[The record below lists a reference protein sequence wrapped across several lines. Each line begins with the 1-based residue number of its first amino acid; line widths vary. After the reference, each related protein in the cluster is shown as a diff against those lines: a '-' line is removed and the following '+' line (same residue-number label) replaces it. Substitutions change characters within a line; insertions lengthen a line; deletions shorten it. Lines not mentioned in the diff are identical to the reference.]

1 MRDAEDG
8 VRIMTS
14 GFGRVNEVELMR
26 AQREQRNIK
35 KRRGR
40 NKLICSKKKKEH
52 KIEERKDLAFV
63 HRLLFLNYIACFC
76 LILVSFFPFV
86 FPFSGVGQSGEP
98 YIPCVTI
105 PKSPSTQ
112 TTHMYSYTHARTH
125 THTPITQLN
134 ENNRWEK

>member
-1 MRDAEDG
+1 MEDG

-52 KIEERKDLAFV
+52 KIEERKELTFV
-63 HRLLFLNYIACFC
+63 HRLFFFII
-76 LILVSFFPFV
+76 ILPV
-86 FPFSGVGQSGEP
+86 FISS
-98 YIPCVTI
+98 
-105 PKSPSTQ
+105 
-112 TTHMYSYTHARTH
+112 
-125 THTPITQLN
+125 
-134 ENNRWEK
+134 

>member
-1 MRDAEDG
+1 MEDG

-52 KIEERKDLAFV
+52 KIEERKELTFV
-63 HRLLFLNYIACFC
+63 HRLFFYYYIACFY
-76 LILVSFFPFV
+76 LILISFFSLLSFLFQGLGRV
-86 FPFSGVGQSGEP
+86 VSL
-98 YIPCVTI
+98 
-105 PKSPSTQ
+105 
-112 TTHMYSYTHARTH
+112 THHV
-125 THTPITQLN
+125 
-134 ENNRWEK
+134 